1 MTDSTH
7 KYLVIDLQ
15 KCGQCPSC
23 SVCCDYHDDRRS
35 AQERGLEHGL
45 EHGLSGLRE
54 RATFSL
60 VCRRCASASC
70 IEACVFNALE
80 RGTDGVIHRHNLR
93 CVSCKMCA
101 HACPF
106 GTIYTDM
113 LAFYQLSCD
122 PCLAQTDT
130 QPACVASCPQGALEF
145 RVVDEKE
152 TDVHVVDQHLAALAN
167 RWVRQEVSA

>member
-1 MTDSTH
+1 MTDSQH
-7 KYLVIDLQ
+7 KFLVIDLQ

-23 SVCCDYHDDRRS
+23 SVACSLHDDRP
-35 AQERGLEHGL
+35 ATQ

-54 RATFSL
+54 RATFAL
-60 VCRRCASASC
+60 VCRRCTSASC

-80 RGTDGVIHRHNLR
+80 RGADGVIHRHNLR

-113 LAFYQLSCD
+113 LTFYQSSCD
-122 PCLAQTDT
+122 PCLAQTGT
-130 QPACVASCPQGALEF
+130 QPACVASCPLGALEY
-145 RVVDEKE
+145 RVLDATE
-152 TDVHVVDQHLAALAN
+152 TDVHVVDQHLAARAK
-167 RWVRQEVSA
+167 RWIRQELSA